1 MATKLYGIIQ
11 KDNDQLGTDIYRSKD
26 LTIPMAYRPSIVH
39 TSRMSANG
47 NNLNQTI
54 ETQVPLVRLV
64 DGLTVSSD
72 AFKASFKF
80 SALQHVVN
88 DAEREECFDALLKYL
103 TVNKADI
110 INGRKPIGS
119 ADISVITGT

>member
-39 TSRMSANG
+39 TSRVSANG
-47 NNLNQTI
+47 NNLNQTV
-54 ETQVPLVRLV
+54 EAQVPLVRLV

-88 DAEREECFDALLKYL
+88 DAEREECFDALLTYL
-103 TVNKADI
+103 TVNKDDI

-119 ADISVITGT
+119 ADISVTTSA